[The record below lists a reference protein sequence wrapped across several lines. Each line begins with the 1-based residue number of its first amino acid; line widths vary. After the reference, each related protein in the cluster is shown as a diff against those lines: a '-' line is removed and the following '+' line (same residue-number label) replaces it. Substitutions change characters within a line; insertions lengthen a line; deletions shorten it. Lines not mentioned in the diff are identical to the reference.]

1 LRFACLSQSVVD
13 MDGIAA
19 TWREARIGVVVPLG
33 GGMVSELWMKGC
45 LHIGGGRDFEMG
57 SREQCM
63 FLSLETCCDP
73 VTFKI

>member
-1 LRFACLSQSVVD
+1 MRFACLSQSVVD

-19 TWREARIGVVVPLG
+19 TWRETRIGVAVPLG
-33 GGMVSELWMKGC
+33 GGMVSELWMNDA
-45 LHIGGGRDFEMG
+45 HIGGGGDFEMG
-57 SREQCM
+57 SREQCI